1 MNALQS
7 PPPIRENPRPQRK
20 KRYRP
25 QKHPSYLGMTF
36 EIALKVLVNGV
47 LSAAAITAL
56 MELLPYHISQK
67 AKLEQIQQEVYKSRK
82 ELEDL
87 RQKFDVSFSDPKSAL
102 SEVTTMV
109 KANQL
114 RVIFDNESFHDH

>member
-7 PPPIRENPRPQRK
+7 PQPVGENRRPNRK
-20 KRYRP
+20 RRSRP

-36 EIALKVLVNGV
+36 EITLKVLVNGI

-67 AKLEQIQQEVYKSRK
+67 AKLEQIQQEVYKTQK
-82 ELEDL
+82 ELDNL
-87 RQKFDVSFSDPKSAL
+87 RKKFNVSFSDPKSAL

-114 RVIFDNESFHDH
+114 RVIFDNESFHDN